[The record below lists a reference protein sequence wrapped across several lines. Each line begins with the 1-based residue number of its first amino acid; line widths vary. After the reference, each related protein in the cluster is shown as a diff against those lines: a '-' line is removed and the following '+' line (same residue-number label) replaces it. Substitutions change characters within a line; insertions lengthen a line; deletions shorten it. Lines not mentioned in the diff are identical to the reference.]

1 MLKMF
6 TACSRR
12 GPASIS
18 RVFRAAASIS
28 RIPSTRPSTISLSLK
43 NTARPALEARWLHVS
58 SRLSDQV
65 AAARAYD
72 NGDAYEKD
80 NQEIKKFQELIDHD
94 LVHPNIVNTI
104 VKGLGY
110 ENMTDVQTMTINQ
123 GLQGDDM

>member
-1 MLKMF
+1 MF
-6 TACSRR
+6 SACTRR

-18 RVFRAAASIS
+18 KVFRAATSIS
-28 RIPSTRPSTISLSLK
+28 RIPSTRPSSLFLSIQ
-43 NTARPALEARWLHVS
+43 NTSRPALEARWLHVS
-58 SRLSDQV
+58 SQLRNE

-80 NQEIKKFQELIDHD
+80 NHEIKKFQELLDHN

-110 ENMTDVQTMTINQ
+110 ENMTDVQSMTINQ

>member
-1 MLKMF
+1 VLKMF

>member
-1 MLKMF
+1 MF

>member
-1 MLKMF
+1 VLKMLG
-6 TACSRR
+6 AYRR

-18 RVFRAAASIS
+18 RVFRAAASTY
-28 RIPSTRPSTISLSLK
+28 RIPSTRPSTLSLSIQ

-58 SRLSDQV
+58 SQLRNQ

-72 NGDAYEKD
+72 NGDAYE
-80 NQEIKKFQELIDHD
+80 QENKEITKFQQLIDHN
-94 LVHPNIVNTI
+94 LVHPNVVDTI
-104 VKGLGY
+104 TKVLGY